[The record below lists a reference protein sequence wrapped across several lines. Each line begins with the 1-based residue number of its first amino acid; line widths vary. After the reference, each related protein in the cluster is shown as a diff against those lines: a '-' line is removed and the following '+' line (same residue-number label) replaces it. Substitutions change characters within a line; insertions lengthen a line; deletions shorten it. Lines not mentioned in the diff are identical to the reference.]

1 MRPYTIVK
9 TLALSLGAFSVVAR
23 SLPEARADLNI
34 RASGRYGF
42 RNPLK
47 ELKNTDASVDKAVS
61 EATTLAATTGQQ
73 FDISTLS
80 H

>member
-1 MRPYTIVK
+1 MRLYTIVK
-9 TLALSLGAFSVVAR
+9 TLALSLGALSVVAR
-23 SLPEARADLNI
+23 SLPEPRSDINI

-47 ELKNTDASVDKAVS
+47 ELKNTGASVDKAVS
-61 EATTLAATTGQQ
+61 EATTLAATAGQQ
-73 FDISTLS
+73 FDMSTPS